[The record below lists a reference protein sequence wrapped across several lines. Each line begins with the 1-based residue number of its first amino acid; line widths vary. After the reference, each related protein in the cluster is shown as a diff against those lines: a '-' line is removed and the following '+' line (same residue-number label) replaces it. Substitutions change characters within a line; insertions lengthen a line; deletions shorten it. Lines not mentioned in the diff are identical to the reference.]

1 MSDAQER
8 SPLPVVVGNWWA
20 LMLRGLFA
28 VLFGLAAL
36 LWPGL
41 TLLVLLYLFAAYA
54 LVDGVFAIVAAFRP
68 SARHTR
74 GWWLLAEAV
83 IGILTG
89 LVALF
94 LPGITA
100 IVLL

>member
-1 MSDAQER
+1 MLRFDEHRATKETWGGGEKKVSDAQER

-20 LMLRGLFA
+20 LMLRGLFT

-54 LVDGVFAIVAAFRP
+54 LVDGVFTIVAALMP
-68 SARHTR
+68 SARHAR
-74 GWWLLAEAV
+74 
-83 IGILTG
+83 
-89 LVALF
+89 
-94 LPGITA
+94 
-100 IVLL
+100 